1 MNAQA
6 MNYEEAVNYE
16 DSILGFGKNAFVE
29 AWNESMSDSTK
40 EGVALW
46 HARYFHDDAESS
58 SEIAPEEAMDLAG
71 CNVRDLV
78 DEYLGDI
85 LKEEEADSII
95 KQLDSQYGD
104 GYAPIELVWEE
115 PETKPQE
122 IDNKHARVNALVERC
137 IIAGFSE
144 GACSIL
150 DKE

>member
-1 MNAQA
+1 MNDQA
-6 MNYEEAVNYE
+6 INYE
-16 DSILGFGKNAFVE
+16 DSVIGFAKNAFIT
-29 AWNESMSDSTK
+29 AWNDSMSDSIK
-40 EGVALW
+40 DGVRLW
-46 HARYFHDDAESS
+46 HNNEEVEDVY
-58 SEIAPEEAMDLAG
+58 SEITPEEAMDLAG
-71 CNVRDLV
+71 YNARDLV